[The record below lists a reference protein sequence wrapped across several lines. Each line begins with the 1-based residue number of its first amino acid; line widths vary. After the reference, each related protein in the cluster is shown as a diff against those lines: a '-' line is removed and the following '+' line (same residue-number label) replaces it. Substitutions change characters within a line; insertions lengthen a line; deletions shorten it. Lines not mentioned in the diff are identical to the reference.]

1 MSGPRPVLLVT
12 GGSRGIG
19 AAVCRQAARQGYDL
33 VVNYRSDEAAA
44 AAVVAEAEACGARAL
59 AVRGDMAD
67 ENDIRSLFKAIDAF
81 GRLTHVVNNAGIT
94 GRSSKLADASAE
106 TVREVID
113 LNVTGAILV
122 CREAIQRM
130 STARGGAGGAI
141 VNISSAAATIG
152 GANEYVWYAASKGAM
167 DALTYGL
174 SKELALEGIRVNA
187 VQPGMVDTEIHALS
201 TGDAARVERIRP
213 MIPMQRI
220 GTPDEVASAILYL
233 LSDAASYVTGAILR
247 VAGGR

>member
-1 MSGPRPVLLVT
+1 MSTPRPILLVT

-19 AAVCRQAARQGYDL
+19 AAVCREAARQGYDI

-44 AAVVAEAEACGARAL
+44 TAVVAEAQACGVRAIAL
-59 AVRGDMAD
+59 RGDMAD
-67 ENDIRSLFKAIDAF
+67 EGDIKALFAAIDKF
-81 GRLTHVVNNAGIT
+81 GRLTHMVNNAGIT
-94 GRSSKLADASAE
+94 GRSSKLADARSE
-106 TVREVID
+106 TIRAVID

-122 CREAIQRM
+122 CREAILRM

-167 DALTYGL
+167 DALTFGL
-174 SKELALEGIRVNA
+174 SKELALEGVRVNA

-213 MIPMQRI
+213 LIPMQRI